1 MQLDGMTERIDIL
14 INNAG
19 VMGLSDRTLS
29 EDGVE
34 MQFATNYLG
43 HFLFTNLLMGKM
55 VSSATHGPRGQ
66 TRIVNITSAGHV
78 LAPVRFQ

>member
-1 MQLDGMTERIDIL
+1 MSKELGVACPSVNVKVAELDLSSLQFIRQAAMQLDGMTERIDIL

-34 MQFATNYLG
+34 M
-43 HFLFTNLLMGKM
+43 
-55 VSSATHGPRGQ
+55 
-66 TRIVNITSAGHV
+66 
-78 LAPVRFQ
+78 